1 MGFAKGYAHVKTTII
16 ALSAV
21 ALIAAAP
28 AELVQDGSG
37 RTPGLQHEVV
47 KKHHASGH
55 VRPRE
60 MQTMGAGKGYSGAL
74 GYAPGERSG
83 YLDRDLEVSGRQAGG
98 GGGGAACEPSR
109 SDHLTSSELQTGA
122 WTRPTNASPWNAR
135 QRLRP
140 ARICAARVER
150 RRSGQEFARP
160 RERYL
165 STISCTMMGFARG
178 STPIRAQTGRFG
190 ENRRWAARSQRDVI
204 DPKPSKPCN
213 ELQSARLMRVEIR
226 ESEECHV

>member
-1 MGFAKGYAHVKTTII
+1 MMGFAKGYAHVKTTII

-109 SDHLTSSELQTGA
+109 SDHLTSSELQTGHGQGRRTLRRG
-122 WTRPTNASPWNAR
+122 TRGKDCG
-135 QRLRP
+135 LR
-140 ARICAARVER
+140 
-150 RRSGQEFARP
+150 EFAQRGWSVGGP
-160 RERYL
+160 GRNLPDLGSDTYQL
-165 STISCTMMGFARG
+165 SLAR
-178 STPIRAQTGRFG
+178 
-190 ENRRWAARSQRDVI
+190 
-204 DPKPSKPCN
+204 
-213 ELQSARLMRVEIR
+213 
-226 ESEECHV
+226 